1 MEKQNLSGVDTTFK
15 DINGNAI
22 RVHSYIRD
30 GEGQLYF
37 INSHCQAVPE
47 GGDAPAVELAKLVD
61 GSEVTLLTSEEVLD
75 VHKPAL
81 EQRRRRLRPRRAK
94 EGDDAAPAQEGK
106 GPEVPEGMLP
116 VSITMVLSALPDKVL
131 AEELRRRGYTLSASK
146 PVFIQL

>member
-47 GGDAPAVELAKLVD
+47 GGDAPAVELAKLVE

-81 EQRRRRLRPRRAK
+81 EQRRRRLRQRRAK
-94 EGDDAAPAQEGK
+94 EGADDAPAQEGK
-106 GPEVPEGMLP
+106 GPEVPEGMMP
-116 VSITMVLSALPDKVL
+116 VSITMVLSAIPDKAL
-131 AEELRRRGYTLSASK
+131 ADELRRRGYTLSASK

>member
-1 MEKQNLSGVDTTFK
+1 MEKQHLSGVDTTFK

-47 GGDAPAVELAKLVD
+47 GGDAPAVELAKLVE

>member
-1 MEKQNLSGVDTTFK
+1 MEKQHLSGVDTTFK

-47 GGDAPAVELAKLVD
+47 GGEAPAVELAKLVE

>member
-47 GGDAPAVELAKLVD
+47 GGDAPAVELAKLVE

-94 EGDDAAPAQEGK
+94 EGADAAPTQEGK

-116 VSITMVLSALPDKVL
+116 VSITMVLSAIPDKALVD
-131 AEELRRRGYTLSASK
+131 ELRRRGYTLSASK
-146 PVFIQL
+146 IVFIQL

>member
-1 MEKQNLSGVDTTFK
+1 MEKQHLSGVDTTFK

-47 GGDAPAVELAKLVD
+47 GGEAPAVELAKLVE

-106 GPEVPEGMLP
+106 GPEVPEGMMP
-116 VSITMVLSALPDKVL
+116 VSITMVLSAIPDKVL

>member
-47 GGDAPAVELAKLVD
+47 GGEAPAVELAKLVE
-61 GSEVTLLTSEEVLD
+61 GSEVTLLTPEEVLN
-75 VHKPAL
+75 VNKPA
-81 EQRRRRLRPRRAK
+81 QKPRRSRLRPRRQETA
-94 EGDDAAPAQEGK
+94 DAPAQEGK
-106 GPEVPEGMLP
+106 GPEVPEGMMP
-116 VSITMVLSALPDKVL
+116 VSITMVLSAIPDKVL